1 MTGKFRFAII
11 GCGKVAIKHLK
22 AAIHNENL
30 IELVALADTSQTAIN
45 SLLDGSKLSKL
56 QKSRVNIYS
65 DYHKMLAD
73 EKLDIV
79 AVTTPSGTHA
89 SIGYDVIAA
98 DVNLLLEKP
107 MTLSLSESIMLID
120 EAKKHGVK
128 IALGH
133 IYRFFPIV
141 DMLSSDIA
149 KGVYGKVLYGNVKV
163 FWGHDQA
170 YYDQAAWR
178 GTWAQDGGVLMN
190 QSVHALDLM
199 LYLMGGSV
207 SEVTSM
213 IARQSHVMEAEDLAM
228 GILKFDDGSYCTVE
242 GTTSSN
248 PKDMQASFLILCSKG
263 SIYAG
268 IRAKK
273 PFFDIRD
280 ENNKK
285 LNGKYI
291 RALLSQTHKESGIL
305 SLLKL
310 SNPHSGILRDLC
322 LSIRDNKNPRADG
335 NSGKNS
341 LELVLAMYKS
351 AKTKSIVSLP
361 IEDFAATDMQGFFE
375 GNTKL
380 N

>member
-1 MTGKFRFAII
+1 LI
-11 GCGKVAIKHLK
+11 GH
-22 AAIHNENL
+22 
-30 IELVALADTSQTAIN
+30 
-45 SLLDGSKLSKL
+45 
-56 QKSRVNIYS
+56 
-65 DYHKMLAD
+65 
-73 EKLDIV
+73 
-79 AVTTPSGTHA
+79 
-89 SIGYDVIAA
+89 DVISAG
-98 DVNLLLEKP
+98 VNLLLEKP
-107 MTLSLSESIMLID
+107 MTLSLSESKMLID
-120 EAKKHGVK
+120 EAKKHDVK

-141 DMLSSDIA
+141 DMLSEDIT
-149 KGVYGKVLYGNVKV
+149 KGVFGKVLYGNVKV

-170 YYDQAAWR
+170 YYDQAPWR

-213 IARQSHVMEAEDLAM
+213 IARQSHIMEAEDLAL
-228 GILKFDDGSYCTVE
+228 GIMKFDDGSYCTVE
-242 GTTSSN
+242 GTTNTN
-248 PKDMQASFLILCSKG
+248 PNDMQASFFLLCSKG
-263 SIYAG
+263 SINAG

-280 ENNKK
+280 ENGKK
-285 LNGKYI
+285 MNGKYI
-291 RALLSQTHKESGIL
+291 KALLVKTHKESGIL
-305 SLLKL
+305 SLRQL
-310 SNPHSGILRDLC
+310 SNPHSGILKDLC
-322 LSIRDNKNPRADG
+322 ISIRDNKNPRADG

-375 GNTKL
+375 NDK
-380 N
+380 

>member
-1 MTGKFRFAII
+1 MTRKFRFAII

-22 AAIHNENL
+22 AAMHNDSL
-30 IELVALADTSQTAIN
+30 VELVAVADTSLPAMD
-45 SLLDGSKLSKL
+45 SLIGGSKLSGT
-56 QKSRVNIYS
+56 QKSCINKYS
-65 DYHKMLAD
+65 DYRKMLAD
-73 EKLDIV
+73 ENLDIV

-89 SIGYDVIAA
+89 SIGYAVIAA
-98 DVNLLLEKP
+98 GVNLLLEKP
-107 MTLSLSESIMLID
+107 MTLSLSESKMLID
-120 EAKKHGVK
+120 EAVNHNVK

-141 DMLSSDIA
+141 DMLSEDIA
-149 KGVYGKVLYGNVKV
+149 KGVFGKVLYGNVKV

-170 YYDQAAWR
+170 YYNQAAWR

-199 LYLMGGSV
+199 LYLMDGSV

-213 IARQSHVMEAEDLAM
+213 IARQSHIMEAEDLAL
-228 GILKFDDGSYCTVE
+228 GIMKFDDGSYCTVE
-242 GTTSSN
+242 GTTNTN
-248 PKDMQASFLILCSKG
+248 PKDMQASFFLLCSKG
-263 SIYAG
+263 SINAG

-280 ENNKK
+280 ENGKK
-285 LNGKYI
+285 MNGKYI
-291 RALLSQTHKESGIL
+291 KALLVKTHKESGIL
-305 SLLKL
+305 SLRQL
-310 SNPHSGILRDLC
+310 SNPHSGILKDLC
-322 LSIRDNKNPRADG
+322 ISIRDNKNPRADG

-361 IEDFAATDMQGFFE
+361 IEDFAATDMQGFFD
-375 GNTKL
+375 N
-380 N
+380 

>member
-1 MTGKFRFAII
+1 MTRKFRFAII

-22 AAIHNENL
+22 AAVHNETFV
-30 IELVALADTSQTAIN
+30 ELVALADTNQTAMDSIV
-45 SLLDGSKLSKL
+45 DGSKLSSS
-56 QKSRVNIYS
+56 QKSKVKKYS
-65 DYHKMLAD
+65 DYRKMLSD
-73 EKLDIV
+73 ENLDIV

-89 SIGYDVIAA
+89 LIGHDVISAG
-98 DVNLLLEKP
+98 VNLLLEKP
-107 MTLSLSESIMLID
+107 MTLSLGESIMLID
-120 EAKKHGVK
+120 EAKKHDVK

-149 KGVYGKVLYGNVKV
+149 KGVFGKVLYGNVKV

-170 YYDQAAWR
+170 YYDQASWR

-199 LYLMGGSV
+199 LYLMGGNV

-213 IARQSHVMEAEDLAM
+213 ITRQSHVMEAEDLAM
-228 GILKFDDGSYCTVE
+228 GIMKFDNGSYCTVE

-285 LNGKYI
+285 MNGKYI
-291 RALLSQTHKESGIL
+291 RSLLTQTHKDSGIM
-305 SLLKL
+305 SLLKF

-322 LSIRDNKNPRADG
+322 ISIRDNRNPRADG

-361 IEDFAATDMQGFFE
+361 IEEFAATEMQGFFE
-375 GNTKL
+375 NDM
-380 N
+380 